1 MAPLFNALLAT
12 VLLISGKALANVH
25 EARAATSYD
34 YIVVGAGK

>member
-1 MAPLFNALLAT
+1 MAPLVNTLLAT
-12 VLLISGKALANVH
+12 GLLVGKVLAYVH